1 MVLMLTHRNI
11 FSQQVLLWAGKA
23 SQSRGTEV
31 LVFPVHPCL
40 CLTPLGLKAAHTP
53 ISQPPR
59 FQGWE
64 GFTTSAAVGGW
75 MQQGQGVGQSCFA
88 QVGNNSSKTKFEH
101 KLVSTQSKA
110 ICNPAQE

>member
-1 MVLMLTHRNI
+1 
-11 FSQQVLLWAGKA
+11 
-23 SQSRGTEV
+23 
-31 LVFPVHPCL
+31 
-40 CLTPLGLKAAHTP
+40 
-53 ISQPPR
+53 
-59 FQGWE
+59 
-64 GFTTSAAVGGW
+64 